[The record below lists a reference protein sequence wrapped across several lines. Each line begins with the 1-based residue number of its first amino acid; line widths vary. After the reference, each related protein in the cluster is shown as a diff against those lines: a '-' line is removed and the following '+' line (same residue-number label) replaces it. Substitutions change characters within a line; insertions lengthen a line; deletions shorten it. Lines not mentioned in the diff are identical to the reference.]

1 MLRNIFASL
10 VIFASVHYP
19 GLSQDYFRIRAD
31 FTVKISNSDGT
42 KSLTRGTL
50 YYDKN
55 LKDLIYDIT
64 FPGVE
69 KWISRD
75 TSLYKFRN
83 DTLIQR
89 ITIPSINEFTVFH
102 LALNAGLNDF
112 GLKNSVYAIQ
122 KVEKKGDLV
131 LSYWQIPKQAS
142 LLIDHVIIAK
152 KSNRLESVI
161 MVDNNQRVLSRQF
174 FRNYIR
180 IGAFEFPQQIV
191 QIINNRITGGEDYQ
205 ETDFRN
211 ITVNDHSDNKMY
223 QTRHLKYD

>member
-19 GLSQDYFRIRAD
+19 GFSQDYFRIRAD

-75 TSLYKFRN
+75 TSLYKFRS

-152 KSNRLESVI
+152 KSNRLESVV

-191 QIINNRITGGEDYQ
+191 QIMNNRVTGGEDYQ

-211 ITVNDHSDNKMY
+211 ITVNDLSDNKMY
-223 QTRHLKYD
+223 QTRHLKYE